1 MTLPDLRAAAVAA
14 LACIEAVSGERMEL
28 HRTLHYGQIK
38 RDLAS
43 NTRLRRLKN
52 GNFEPV
58 PLNLGLGTHYTW
70 IYAGSPPQRASVIVD
85 TGSHLMAFPCNGCD
99 GCGKHTDAPFDTTK
113 SSTLKYPSCA
123 SRPGAF
129 SCSGCTQDDQCHI
142 SQSYTEGSSWNAVV
156 VEDMV
161 WLGDATDHPERHFN
175 DSFGTRYMFG
185 CQKHETGLFI
195 AQVADGI
202 MGVANTES
210 NLIRKLHTEH
220 KLATSAFALC
230 FAPQG
235 GTMAIGTLSTAHHEG
250 DIQYAAVTSSRNGW
264 YGVTV
269 VGLKFGGKDLKIDP
283 SFMGAGRNVIIDSGT
298 TDSYFPSAY
307 AGTWNDLFL
316 ATTGKQYLVEG
327 GGCDENM
334 YPDDVVQAMPPFE
347 IHMQGADPGQSV
359 VLSIPATQLFPADSD
374 GNRCGSMHF
383 TETSG
388 GGVIGANFMMHHEFV
403 FDPDAKRV
411 GFSKAACEYRGL
423 DAELTESTSPP
434 DVVVPLESPPSIT
447 LPTNSTRVA
456 AAPTIPN
463 AATPPTTDR
472 TLSTTTLE
480 PTTTISS
487 LPTSP
492 AFHGNSMA
500 STAPNTTDT
509 PSSFRAKGDPA
520 PVYSDFSFFTT
531 AVFIGLALVVVAS
544 AYHFRYKRRN
554 GPTATRKK
562 VQWTHVPT
570 VQSDPEERVPLG
582 EEPLSIRGDEEDES
596 DDEFFDSEGYVMS
609 PRSIKR
615 CREAFDMEAS

>member
-1 MTLPDLRAAAVAA
+1 MFYSRPGGGRVLIRRNRCLLTTRNAYSAMTLPALRAAAVAA

-58 PLNLGLGTHYTW
+58 PLNLGLGYEMHVR
-70 IYAGSPPQRASVIVD
+70 AGGLD
-85 TGSHLMAFPCNGCD
+85 
-99 GCGKHTDAPFDTTK
+99 
-113 SSTLKYPSCA
+113 
-123 SRPGAF
+123 
-129 SCSGCTQDDQCHI
+129 
-142 SQSYTEGSSWNAVV
+142 SYTEGSSWNAVV

-185 CQKHETGLFI
+185 CQKHE
-195 AQVADGI
+195 
-202 MGVANTES
+202 TES

-347 IHMQGADPGQSV
+347 IHMQGAPG
-359 VLSIPATQLFPADSD
+359 LLEPIPHDARTQ
-374 GNRCGSMHF
+374 
-383 TETSG
+383 
-388 GGVIGANFMMHHEFV
+388 
-403 FDPDAKRV
+403 
-411 GFSKAACEYRGL
+411 YRGL

-434 DVVVPLESPPSIT
+434 DVVVALESPPIIT

-520 PVYSDFSFFTT
+520 PVYGDFSFFTT
-531 AVFIGLALVVVAS
+531 AVFIGLALVVIAS